1 MEGEGKR
8 WGKRMA
14 TWNGVL
20 LVALLA
26 CGVAQVAKVLVALVQ
41 LQQWH
46 PKILIQSGGMPSS
59 HAALV
64 AALAVAV
71 GQTWGWSGPEFAI
84 AVVVAMIV
92 MYDAS
97 GVRLAASRHARLLNQ
112 MVDTLRREHGEFQDH
127 NPLHE
132 LLGHTPAQVVVGG
145 ILGVAVAL
153 VVTPWLPM

>member
-1 MEGEGKR
+1 
-8 WGKRMA
+8 MA

-26 CGVAQVAKVLVALVQ
+26 CGLAQVTKSLVSLVQ
-41 LQQWH
+41 QGHWH
-46 PKILIQSGGMPSS
+46 PRTLIQSGGMPSS

-71 GQTWGWSGPEFAI
+71 GQTWGWNGPEFAI
-84 AVVVAMIV
+84 AVVVALIV

-112 MVDTLRREHGEFQDH
+112 MVDTLRREHAEFQDQ
-127 NPLHE
+127 NRLQE
-132 LLGHTPAQVVVGG
+132 LLGHTPVQVLAGG
-145 ILGVAVAL
+145 LLGAMVAL
-153 VVTPWLPM
+153 VLTPWLQT

>member
-1 MEGEGKR
+1 
-8 WGKRMA
+8 MA

-26 CGVAQVAKVLVALVQ
+26 CGLAQVTKSLVSLVQ
-41 LQQWH
+41 QGRWH
-46 PKILIQSGGMPSS
+46 PKTLIQSGGMPSS

-71 GQTWGWSGPEFAI
+71 GQTWGWNGPEFAI
-84 AVVVAMIV
+84 AVVVALIV

-112 MVDTLRREHGEFQDH
+112 MVDTLRREHAEFQDQ
-127 NPLHE
+127 NRLQE
-132 LLGHTPAQVVVGG
+132 LLGHTPVQVLAGG
-145 ILGVAVAL
+145 LLGAMVAL
-153 VVTPWLPM
+153 VLTPWLQT

>member
-1 MEGEGKR
+1 
-8 WGKRMA
+8 MA

-26 CGVAQVAKVLVALVQ
+26 CGLAQVTKSLVSLVQ
-41 LQQWH
+41 QGRWH
-46 PKILIQSGGMPSS
+46 PKTLIQSGGMPSS

-71 GQTWGWSGPEFAI
+71 GQTWGWNGPEFAI
-84 AVVVAMIV
+84 AVVVALIV

-112 MVDTLRREHGEFQDH
+112 MVDTLRREHAEFQDQ
-127 NPLHE
+127 NRLQE
-132 LLGHTPAQVVVGG
+132 LLGHTPVQVLAGG
-145 ILGVAVAL
+145 LLGAMVAL
-153 VVTPWLPM
+153 ILTPWLQT

>member
-1 MEGEGKR
+1 M
-8 WGKRMA
+8 
-14 TWNGVL
+14 
-20 LVALLA
+20 LA
-26 CGVAQVAKVLVALVQ
+26 CGVAQVAKLGVALVQ
-41 LQQWH
+41 QRQWH

-64 AALAVAV
+64 AALAVGV
-71 GQTWGWSGPEFAI
+71 GQTWGWNGPEFAI
-84 AVVVAMIV
+84 AVVVALIV

-132 LLGHTPAQVVVGG
+132 LLGHTPAQVIVGG
-145 ILGVAVAL
+145 ILGATVAW
-153 VVTPWLPM
+153 VVTPWLNT

>member
-1 MEGEGKR
+1 
-8 WGKRMA
+8 MA

-26 CGVAQVAKVLVALVQ
+26 CGLAQVTKSLVSLVQ
-41 LQQWH
+41 QGRWH
-46 PKILIQSGGMPSS
+46 PKTLIQSGGMPSS

-71 GQTWGWSGPEFAI
+71 GQTWGWNGPEFAI
-84 AVVVAMIV
+84 AVVVALIV

-112 MVDTLRREHGEFQDH
+112 MVDTLRREHAEFQDQ
-127 NPLHE
+127 NRLQE
-132 LLGHTPAQVVVGG
+132 LLGHTPVQVLAGG
-145 ILGVAVAL
+145 LLGAMV
-153 VVTPWLPM
+153 